1 MRDRMRKI
9 YLIFL
14 AVVLVGC
21 GYHEDMAQNK
31 QEEKLVL
38 STSTYITEEMKDKVM
53 ESSFQPS
60 FATGFDD
67 VDLLYDNCS
76 DIVLAGVVSLDGADT
91 VYPDGTKSVFG
102 YTHGK
107 FVVYNV

>member
-1 MRDRMRKI
+1 MRKI

-38 STSTYITEEMKDKVM
+38 STSTYITEEIK
-53 ESSFQPS
+53 ER
-60 FATGFDD
+60 
-67 VDLLYDNCS
+67 L
-76 DIVLAGVVSLDGADT
+76 
-91 VYPDGTKSVFG
+91 
-102 YTHGK
+102 
-107 FVVYNV
+107 